1 MIAGWSFDC
10 VQNALC
16 TRDNKP
22 ICLNCSKK
30 EASAQA
36 NYASSEVN
44 ALKRRLIICSVIF
57 IAGIVAFN
65 TQNQAPL
72 NFFAMIGVWC
82 LANIGSVL
90 FSIFIPVD
98 RVNEA
103 LERHKDGEGWFM
115 VG

>member
-1 MIAGWSFDC
+1 MTAF
-10 VQNALC
+10 
-16 TRDNKP
+16 
-22 ICLNCSKK
+22 KK
-30 EASAQA
+30 SSSAQ
-36 NYASSEVN
+36 
-44 ALKRRLIICSVIF
+44 
-57 IAGIVAFN
+57 
-65 TQNQAPL
+65 
-72 NFFAMIGVWC
+72 FFTMIGVCC